1 MGTPELALLE
11 VCQAQL
17 GRYYGLPTRGGGLV
31 TDSTITDAQSGHEKM
46 AACLLPAMAGLNVV
60 ASMAM
65 VDSLNAMSFEQFI
78 SDEEVVGFAKRI
90 PNGIDV
96 YAEKIAADVIRAIG
110 PGGSILG
117 TRHSLKTSEKNY
129 GCTRYRIE
137 RLALSG
143 MREARRVLKS
153 GLMRHLRS
161 CSLHTNPPRVAGRSG
176 EEDLEHC
183 PRSRETPSLGRMAF
197 Q

>member
-1 MGTPELALLE
+1 
-11 VCQAQL
+11 
-17 GRYYGLPTRGGGLV
+17 
-31 TDSTITDAQSGHEKM
+31 
-46 AACLLPAMAGLNVV
+46 MAGLNIV
-60 ASMAM
+60 AGMAM
-65 VDSLNAMSFEQFI
+65 VDSLNTMSYEQFI
-78 SDEEVVGFAKRI
+78 VDEEIIGFVKRI
-90 PNGIDV
+90 LNGIGV
-96 YAEKIAADVIRAIG
+96 SAEKIAADVIRAIG
-110 PGGSILG
+110 PGGSFLG

-153 GLMRHLRS
+153 GLMRQLGS

-183 PRSRETPSLGRMAF
+183 PRSGETPSLGRMAF